1 MCGVR
6 DSFREHRPTDR
17 CDVLE
22 TQITNLDEELMNTWE
37 DDERLYRSAFDP
49 HEQTM
54 REIESLREEVATLTR
69 EISALKKELASA
81 KKENDASKKEAAER
95 QRKSAADYAKLIEL
109 VTDSDNKGTFS
120 YFARVYVAIYKH
132 HNKGYKIPSAVL
144 DELCQY
150 QDTFLWE
157 SIRKGVYSD
166 DIEEQCREALRSI
179 RTKGIEKV
187 LLDRWMRIVNFLPG
201 VRMRERYYYADIT
214 ADDGYYE
221 TQWLD
226 IDDDKYR
233 LSRGLC
239 FSSKEAAIAF
249 VERMA

>member
-1 MCGVR
+1 
-6 DSFREHRPTDR
+6 
-17 CDVLE
+17 
-22 TQITNLDEELMNTWE
+22 MNTWE

-54 REIESLREEVATLTR
+54 REIESLREDVATLTR
-69 EISALKKELASA
+69 EISALKKELALV
-81 KKENDASKKEAAER
+81 KKENDASKKEAAK
-95 QRKSAADYAKLIEL
+95 KSAADYAKLIEL

-179 RTKGIEKV
+179 RTKGIEKA

-249 VERMA
+249 AERMA

>member
-1 MCGVR
+1 
-6 DSFREHRPTDR
+6 
-17 CDVLE
+17 
-22 TQITNLDEELMNTWE
+22 MNTWE

-81 KKENDASKKEAAER
+81 KKEAAER
-95 QRKSAADYAKLIEL
+95 QRKSAAGYAKLIEL
-109 VTDSDNKGTFS
+109 VTDSDNKGTFN
-120 YFARVYVAIYKH
+120 YFASVYVALYKH

-249 VERMA
+249 AQRMA

>member
-1 MCGVR
+1 
-6 DSFREHRPTDR
+6 
-17 CDVLE
+17 
-22 TQITNLDEELMNTWE
+22 MNTWE

-49 HEQTM
+49 NAQAA
-54 REIESLREEVATLTR
+54 REIESLREEVANLTR
-69 EISALKKELASA
+69 EILALKKELAAA
-81 KKENDASKKEAAER
+81 KKETAPPEKTERKKESDEEYANRKKESDKAAAE
-95 QRKSAADYAKLIEL
+95 LIEL
-109 VTDSDNKGTFS
+109 VIDSDRKGSFT
-120 YFARVYVAIYKH
+120 YFAKVYVAVYKH
-132 HNKGYKIPSAVL
+132 HKKGYKIPSAVL

-166 DIEEQCREALRSI
+166 DIELQCRQALREI

-201 VRMRERYYYADIT
+201 VRTRERYYYADIT

-249 VERMA
+249 VQRMA

>member
-1 MCGVR
+1 
-6 DSFREHRPTDR
+6 
-17 CDVLE
+17 
-22 TQITNLDEELMNTWE
+22 MNTWDE
-37 DDERLYRSAFDP
+37 DERLYRSAFDP
-49 HEQTM
+49 NEQAA
-54 REIESLREEVATLTR
+54 REIESLREEVAKLTR
-69 EISALKKELASA
+69 EILAFKKELAAAKETAAPEKAERKKESDEEYA
-81 KKENDASKKEAAER
+81 KRKKENDKAGAE
-95 QRKSAADYAKLIEL
+95 LIEL

-120 YFARVYVAIYKH
+120 YFARVYVAIYKY

-179 RTKGIEKV
+179 RTKGIEKA

-201 VRMRERYYYADIT
+201 ARMGERYYYADIT
-214 ADDGYYE
+214 PGDGYYE

-249 VERMA
+249 AERMA

>member
-1 MCGVR
+1 
-6 DSFREHRPTDR
+6 
-17 CDVLE
+17 
-22 TQITNLDEELMNTWE
+22 MNTWE

-54 REIESLREEVATLTR
+54 REIESLREEVTKLTR
-69 EISALKKELASA
+69 EILALKKELAAAKETAEPEKAERKKESDEEYA
-81 KKENDASKKEAAER
+81 KRKKENDKAGAE
-95 QRKSAADYAKLIEL
+95 LIEL
-109 VTDSDNKGTFS
+109 VIDSDRKGSFT
-120 YFARVYVAIYKH
+120 YFAKVYVAIYKY
-132 HNKGYKIPSAVL
+132 HNRGFKLPSAVL

-166 DIEEQCREALRSI
+166 DIEEQCRQALREP
-179 RTKGIEKV
+179 RTRGIEKV

-249 VERMA
+249 AERMA

>member
-1 MCGVR
+1 
-6 DSFREHRPTDR
+6 
-17 CDVLE
+17 
-22 TQITNLDEELMNTWE
+22 MNTWE
-37 DDERLYRSAFDP
+37 DDERLYRSASDP
-49 HEQTM
+49 HEQTV

-81 KKENDASKKEAAER
+81 KRENDASKKENDASKKEKVET
-95 QRKSAADYAKLIEL
+95 QRISAADYAKPIEL

-120 YFARVYVAIYKH
+120 YFASVYVAIYKH

-179 RTKGIEKV
+179 RTTGLEKV

-249 VERMA
+249 AERMA

>member
-1 MCGVR
+1 
-6 DSFREHRPTDR
+6 
-17 CDVLE
+17 
-22 TQITNLDEELMNTWE
+22 MNTWE

-49 HEQTM
+49 HEQTV
-54 REIESLREEVATLTR
+54 REIERLREEVATLTR
-69 EISALKKELASA
+69 EISALKKELAST
-81 KKENDASKKEAAER
+81 KRETAEQ
-95 QRKSAADYAKLIEL
+95 QRKSAVDYAKLIEL
-109 VTDSDNKGTFS
+109 VIDSDNKGSFN
-120 YFARVYVAIYKH
+120 YFASVYVAIYKH
-132 HNKGYKIPSAVL
+132 HNKGYKIPSTVL

-249 VERMA
+249 VQRMA